1 MKLYSAKT
9 PIIAREII
17 NQLVNDGDIDVE
29 SHEEAEL
36 DIVSVLKEYL
46 RMDREITERT
56 KDLIESRGLQY
67 GQFGKIKRAVAEER
81 EFGLGEE
88 GIIWICNQI
97 LETFMHSRFIE
108 EVYSS
113 DADMRKKMKILLR
126 KHMMVDEEMDEEV
139 RKRIK
144 NLQEG
149 TAHWDVEYSK
159 VMNQIKR
166 KRGFND

>member
-46 RMDREITERT
+46 RMDREITERA

-108 EVYSS
+108 EVFSS
-113 DADMRKKMKILLR
+113 DADMRKKMKTLLR